1 MMSELPQSDFW
12 LPVREPEHLSITNII
27 DISTSEYKKVSREMI
42 LKRKSLPVE
51 EAKEDKENIQL
62 RK

>member
-12 LPVREPEHLSITNII
+12 LPVREPEHLSITSII

-51 EAKEDKENIQL
+51 EAKEEQ
-62 RK
+62 